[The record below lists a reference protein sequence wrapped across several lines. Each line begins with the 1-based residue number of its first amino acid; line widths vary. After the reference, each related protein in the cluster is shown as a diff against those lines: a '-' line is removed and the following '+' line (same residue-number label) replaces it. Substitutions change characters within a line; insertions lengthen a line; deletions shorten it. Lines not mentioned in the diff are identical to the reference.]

1 MDGKVVQMDIEQ
13 IEARISRHSG
23 QDGVDQEIINVVAGL
38 IARIKEARQ
47 LMKTDGIIEFSE
59 KGTTVSPLVNIEKMM
74 SQELRGW
81 VKERPD
87 LFGQAENTGP
97 KREKFTGFKAV

>member
-1 MDGKVVQMDIEQ
+1 MDIER
-13 IEARISRHSG
+13 IEARIQRHSDL
-23 QDGVDQEIINVVAGL
+23 DGVDSEIVNVVAGL
-38 IARIKEARQ
+38 IDRIRQARQ
-47 LMKTDGIIEFSE
+47 DVAENGVTYLGE
-59 KGTTVSPLVNIEKMM
+59 KGEPFIHPSVNVEKMM

-87 LFGQAENTGP
+87 LFGAVERSGP